1 MARSGQTRSLSG
13 IEHYDLPLELMACTA
28 LAPEIIRHDLM
39 PCSYLRLYC
48 AVHGEIRVAAVEEEP
63 TRYKCPVCGIECDCT
78 IMARGGTRRSLPCF
92 DVKQTANDYLPRPH
106 STRLLWHS
114 SAAHEAREL
123 R

>member
-39 PCSYLRLYC
+39 PCSYLRLYR

-63 TRYKCPVCGIECDCT
+63 TRYKCPVCGVTCDCT
-78 IMARGGTRRSLPCF
+78 LLARGGTRRATC
-92 DVKQTANDYLPRPH
+92 DTPRGW
-106 STRLLWHS
+106 STTIS
-114 SAAHEAREL
+114 EITDA
-123 R
+123 